1 MATTTATCTLS
12 SSDIL
17 SQAISLSSTST
28 LYKDQ
33 TTATGLEQLSYHRLL
48 LTTNNAPTGTAA
60 TQFDLIQDS
69 ARMNANPA
77 NYVYII
83 NKNTDVTDYVKISI
97 NNKVIGSLYA
107 GDWMFI
113 PWSDAI
119 TDTEDAGDQTGN
131 DSTIEAQ
138 AFTHD
143 CVVEYALFHS
153 GELLVTSADS

>member
-1 MATTTATCTLS
+1 MATTTATMTLS
-12 SSDIL
+12 STDMH

-28 LYKDQ
+28 LYKHD
-33 TTATGLEQLSYHRLL
+33 TVSTGLEQLNYHRLL

-97 NNKVIGSLYA
+97 NSEIVGSLYG

-113 PWSDAI
+113 PWSCAV
-119 TDTEDAGDQTGN
+119 TAAAN
-131 DSTIEAQ
+131 DSSIEAQ

-153 GELLVTSADS
+153 GELLVTAADS